1 MATAALLA
9 AGLITLYS
17 IDHGHGTAHFRNQLI
32 NAGIGA
38 AVFFA
43 CYKTRT
49 QWWRVLVW
57 WIYGAS
63 VAMLAAVPVIGVE
76 INNAVRWLE
85 VGPIQFQPSE
95 IAKIGLILVLADF
108 FARRW
113 QRRHEFSTFAIS
125 AAIAAVP
132 AGLHALQ
139 PHLGGAVGMMVIW
152 FAVTLVAGVSWRIL
166 LGTVGAFLAL
176 AVGLYVSGALPS
188 HAYDR
193 IEAMTSEDPQ
203 GSNWQKERA
212 LIAVGNG
219 GVLGTGYLN
228 GDQKAAGYVPEVEN
242 DFAFTVVAEEGG
254 LVGSLLLLGA
264 FAFFLS
270 RVWFVSYRSS
280 KPFGQLFAAGVLGL
294 LGFHIV
300 VNLGMVLGLTPVVGL
315 WLPFISQGGTAL
327 WLCLAMVGILTG
339 LSHDESSKFFDETR
353 PREANRAKR
362 DHLKLYSPQQPS
374 HGREK

>member
-1 MATAALLA
+1 MSLSPTLIGRSELQDPPKIDIWLVLATAALLV

-17 IDHGHGTAHFRNQLI
+17 IDHGLGTAHFRNQLI

-49 QWWRVLVW
+49 QWWRVLSW

-63 VAMLAAVPVIGVE
+63 VAMLALVPFIGVE
-76 INNAVRWLE
+76 INNAVRWLQ

-95 IAKIGLILVLADF
+95 IAKIGLVLVLADY

-125 AAIAAVP
+125 TVIAGVP

-139 PHLGGAVGMMVIW
+139 PHLGGAVSMMVIW
-152 FAVTLVAGVSWRIL
+152 FAVTLVAGVSWKIL
-166 LGTVGAFLAL
+166 LATGGAFLAL

-193 IEAMTSEDPQ
+193 IEGMTNPDPQ
-203 GSNWQKERA
+203 DTGWQTERA

-219 GVLGTGYLN
+219 GLLGTGFLN
-228 GDQKAAGYVPEVEN
+228 GDQKAAGYVPEVE
-242 DFAFTVVAEEGG
+242 
-254 LVGSLLLLGA
+254 
-264 FAFFLS
+264 
-270 RVWFVSYRSS
+270 
-280 KPFGQLFAAGVLGL
+280 
-294 LGFHIV
+294 
-300 VNLGMVLGLTPVVGL
+300 
-315 WLPFISQGGTAL
+315 
-327 WLCLAMVGILTG
+327 
-339 LSHDESSKFFDETR
+339 
-353 PREANRAKR
+353 
-362 DHLKLYSPQQPS
+362 
-374 HGREK
+374 